1 MRQRQMVN
9 ISTAVENTIDRL
21 PLEMKNDNLTF
32 EFRQN
37 EILFDQIF
45 ADTSNKDSDLMSK

>member
-1 MRQRQMVN
+1 MRQHHMVN
-9 ISTAVENTIDRL
+9 ISTTGENAIDRL

-45 ADTSNKDSDLMSK
+45 ADTSNKECDLISK